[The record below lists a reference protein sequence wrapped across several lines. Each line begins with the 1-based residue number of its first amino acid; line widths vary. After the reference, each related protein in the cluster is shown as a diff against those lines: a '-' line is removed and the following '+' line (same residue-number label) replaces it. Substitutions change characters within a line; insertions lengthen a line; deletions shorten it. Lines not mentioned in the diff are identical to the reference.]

1 MYPATSKTSKYILH
15 HLQSKQQN
23 TSGTAAC
30 ILLPSSQSKLH
41 SQSLQHMT
49 LLKEYPADAPI
60 FTSTNQ
66 STPTSVPYPLQLW
79 YDAPL
84 PLPPAICSVTAPSKM
99 CFVAKAN
106 GRLCTAM
113 LDTGASDI
121 FIDKSFAERHSL
133 PIQPCTRSCQIAD
146 GTSTPVIG
154 MCSFT
159 LNLDGKLQQRVQ
171 ALVLPGLVEGVQLLI
186 GESWLTAHQA
196 ELSYQSLLC
205 KVRYRGKPY
214 VLRPQQPD
222 MDPFPPDK
230 LIRMCLL
237 LLRRAA
243 TVRQP
248 ISAHQASKAIRKGAR
263 AFLVRV
269 TSASDQAGGYIEPSC
284 HAAHCQNAA
293 HL

>member
-1 MYPATSKTSKYILH
+1 MDATCNCHAIPTRHLTSSFMSTNPAGQTVWMYPATSKTSKYILH
-15 HLQSKQQN
+15 YLQSKQQN

-106 GRLCTAM
+106 GRLCTAR

-133 PIQPCTRSCQIAD
+133 PITILPNSRWHIDTSYWHVFFHPKPRRQTATTGSSSCAAWTC
-146 GTSTPVIG
+146 GGRPV
-154 MCSFT
+154 
-159 LNLDGKLQQRVQ
+159 
-171 ALVLPGLVEGVQLLI
+171 AY
-186 GESWLTAHQA
+186 W
-196 ELSYQSLLC
+196 
-205 KVRYRGKPY
+205 
-214 VLRPQQPD
+214 
-222 MDPFPPDK
+222 
-230 LIRMCLL
+230 
-237 LLRRAA
+237 
-243 TVRQP
+243 
-248 ISAHQASKAIRKGAR
+248 
-263 AFLVRV
+263 
-269 TSASDQAGGYIEPSC
+269 
-284 HAAHCQNAA
+284 
-293 HL
+293 